1 MLNDY
6 VITLTGGVAITF
18 LVLNLFGLSI
28 LFWVTVFGGQFVLES
43 KGMIYYIKKL
53 VKYFR
58 NKIRK

>member
-28 LFWVTVFGGQFVLES
+28 LFWVTIFGGQFVLES
-43 KGMIYYIKKL
+43 KGTIYYIKKL
-53 VKYFR
+53 VKHFT
-58 NKIRK
+58 NKRK